1 MRFHA
6 PGGYEQEEL
15 AKMHIMS
22 ISEAVAQR
30 EQSGALRDG
39 RWTNSPHDFPDLGLT
54 GTVLSNALVPF
65 PPNDQQRA

>member
-1 MRFHA
+1 
-6 PGGYEQEEL
+6 
-15 AKMHIMS
+15 MHIMS
-22 ISEAVAQR
+22 ISEAVQQR

-65 PPNDQQRA
+65 PPNDQRLKERRIYRLWSYNTR